1 MATIETVKGPLD
13 TSDLGPTLMHEH
25 VFVLS
30 PEILQ
35 NHPEY
40 WDEEERVADAV
51 VKLRQLKDAGI
62 DTIVDPTV
70 LGFGRY
76 LPRVQEIAAHFFF

>member
-1 MATIETVKGPLD
+1 MAAIETVKGPID
-13 TSDLGPTLMHEH
+13 TADLGPTLMHEH

-40 WDEEERVADAV
+40 WDEAVRVADAV
-51 VKLRQLKDAGI
+51 DKLRQLSGLQFD
-62 DTIVDPTV
+62 
-70 LGFGRY
+70 
-76 LPRVQEIAAHFFF
+76 